1 MANGSINL
9 VNLDFEAL
17 KQSFKT
23 HLSSQ
28 TAFKDYDLD
37 GSNMSVL
44 MDLLAYNTYINTFYM
59 NMVASEMFLDT
70 AQLRAS
76 VISHAKQLNYTPR
89 SFRSAAAVVDIDVTP
104 STSVTAVTIPR
115 GTSLTSK
122 VGSNTYTFTVNDNI
136 VITSQ
141 TGGTFTAEDVTI
153 YEGSLVT
160 DTFIYNSTSD
170 QQRFIIS
177 NPTVD
182 TTSIRVYVTENN
194 AGTVR
199 TYTQANTYI
208 GADSTSEIFFVQAAE
223 NDLYEIVFGNGVQGR
238 MPSHGAAISVVY
250 RVCSGELP
258 NGCYIFS
265 SDGAID
271 GHTNVLIKTISVA
284 EGGGVHENTESIRKN
299 APRYYQTQERAITAK
314 DYQTLLQLAYPEI
327 TSIYVFGGEEA
338 NPPRYGKVLISLDLA
353 DSTGISEGRRLE
365 YERYL
370 KERSPITIDPVFIDP
385 EYLNVIV
392 NCNVTYNINTLTVSE
407 TDLRSAVQTN
417 LRVFNEQNL
426 GDFKTTLR
434 YSKLVQYVDSVNS
447 SIISNDTE
455 LIVYK
460 DLNPTLNSDAPLSV
474 QLVNPLEIIN
484 SSIANVDFYKHS
496 VWSTYFSYRGT
507 PKCRLEDDGV
517 GNLKVVVVP
526 AGGVDYEHEFVATVG
541 TVDYE
546 TGTINISSG
555 LNVTAYEGSSIKI
568 KAYTRSRDIAVLQNN
583 IIRIKDSDIFVTL
596 EGETL

>member
-9 VNLDFEAL
+9 VNLDFETL

-37 GSNMSVL
+37 GSNISVL
-44 MDLLAYNTYINTFYM
+44 MDLLAYNSYINTFYM

-89 SFRSAAAVVDIDVTP
+89 SFRSAAAVVNIAVTP

-122 VGSNTYTFTVNDNI
+122 VGSNTYTFTINDNI
-136 VITSQ
+136 VVTNQ
-141 TGGTFTAEDVTI
+141 TAGKFTANNVTV

-170 QQRFIIS
+170 QQRFVLS

-194 AGTVR
+194 ASSVR
-199 TYTQANTYI
+199 TYQQSNTYI
-208 GADSTSEIFFVQAAE
+208 GADSSSEIFFVQASD

-238 MPSHGAAISVVY
+238 TPAHGAAISVVY

-271 GHTNVLIKTISVA
+271 GHTGVQITTVSVA
-284 EGGGVHENTESIRKN
+284 EGGSVHEATEEIRKN
-299 APRYYQTQERAITAK
+299 APRFYQTQERAITSK

-327 TSIYVFGGEEA
+327 SSIYVFGGEDA
-338 NPPRYGKVLISLDLA
+338 NPPRYGKVMISLDLS
-353 DSTGISEGRRLE
+353 DSSGVSEGRKAE

-370 KERSPITIDPVFIDP
+370 KDRSPLTIDPVFIEP
-385 EYLNVIV
+385 EYLNVMV

-417 LRVFNEQNL
+417 LRVFNEQYL
-426 GDFKTTLR
+426 DDFNTTLR

-460 DLNPTLNSDAPLSV
+460 DINPTLNSDQPISV
-474 QLVNPLEIIN
+474 NLVNPLEVIN
-484 SSIANVDFYKHS
+484 SSVANVDFYKHS
-496 VWSTYFSYRGT
+496 VWSTYFTYRGT

-517 GNLKVVVVP
+517 GNLKVVVIP
-526 AGGVDYEHEFVATVG
+526 AGGADYDHEFVATVG
-541 TVDYE
+541 SVDYE
-546 TGTINISSG
+546 TGIINISSG
-555 LNVTAYEGSSIKI
+555 LYISAYEGSSIKI
-568 KAYTRSRDIAVLQNN
+568 KAYTRSKDIAASQNN
-583 IIRIKDSDIFVTL
+583 IIRVKDSDIIVAL